1 MGVSTVA
8 CVLRFAVEVQRAL
21 CVQAQTLWAV
31 ITQFLKREGK
41 KPSPLVI
48 VKIVIGFPVP
58 LPLILLLH
66 LLWYSKSICG
76 NCWQQ
81 VVWKDKDLFH
91 PKESPYLCN
100 CLSTEVWGV
109 WKPNNPKS
117 PVQLFSLF
125 FIFTHLSPRQGQK
138 QKYQMREVPL
148 ILFPAW

>member
-66 LLWYSKSICG
+66 LL
-76 NCWQQ
+76 
-81 VVWKDKDLFH
+81 
-91 PKESPYLCN
+91 
-100 CLSTEVWGV
+100 
-109 WKPNNPKS
+109 
-117 PVQLFSLF
+117 
-125 FIFTHLSPRQGQK
+125 
-138 QKYQMREVPL
+138 
-148 ILFPAW
+148 